1 MNDHESHDELF
12 NRVCDGLA
20 TAEEIKELHRLLR
33 ADAAALDAWLRF
45 SALHGE
51 LAGGTVLASEQ
62 APLRALPSRQGG
74 NLIPMPRRNV
84 WLQWRSLAAGLVF
97 GLLSAT
103 MVWAYVIPRAGKV
116 ITLLQ
121 ESFETAPPPLV
132 TGVPIEPGRW
142 SGDYSEIVGEQ
153 QGVKPASGR
162 KMLRFLRA
170 DFEGKP
176 SPGSSHLADMHQLID
191 LRPYRQEI
199 ADGGGVIEVSAS
211 FNAIPFPED
220 EKYGCAV
227 SIFALDAE
235 LATNGSTRIGSTLMT
250 DALAMTRSDRGRLL
264 DRDPAT
270 WQRVTAELRLPPGA
284 DFVMVR
290 LHIHRGLHSPGVTF
304 AGHYADDVHVSLI
317 RRAPLP

>member
-1 MNDHESHDELF
+1 MSDDKSHDELF
-12 NRVCDGLA
+12 SRVCDGLA
-20 TAEEIKELHRLLR
+20 AAEEIRELHRLLR
-33 ADAAALDAWLRF
+33 TDAAALDAWLHY

-51 LAGGTVLASEQ
+51 LASGMALAGVQ
-62 APLRALPSRQGG
+62 ASLGSAQDRKI
-74 NLIPMPRRNV
+74 IPMPRRNA

-97 GLLSAT
+97 GLFGAS
-103 MVWAYVIPRAGKV
+103 MVWAYVGPLAGKA
-116 ITLLQ
+116 INLLL
-121 ESFETAPPPLV
+121 ESFESVPPPLV

-142 SGDYSEIVGEQ
+142 SGDYSEIVGKQ
-153 QGVKPASGR
+153 QGVKPASGA

-176 SPGSSHLADMHQLID
+176 GPGSSHLADMHQLID

-199 ADGGGVIEVSAS
+199 ADGGAVVEVSAS

-235 LATNGSTRIGSTLMT
+235 MATNGSTRIGSTLMS

-270 WQRVTAELRLPPGA
+270 WQRVTTELRLPPGT

>member
-1 MNDHESHDELF
+1 MSDDKSYDELF
-12 NRVCDGLA
+12 SRVCDGRA
-20 TAEEIKELHRLLR
+20 TAEEISELHRLLR
-33 ADAAALDAWLRF
+33 TDTAAMDAWLHY
-45 SALHGE
+45 STQHGE
-51 LAGGTVLASEQ
+51 LAGGMALAAEQ
-62 APLRALPSRQGG
+62 APLGSGQDRKI
-74 NLIPMPRRNV
+74 IPMPRRNP

-121 ESFETAPPPLV
+121 ESFEIAPPPLV
-132 TGVPIEPGRW
+132 TGVPTEPGRW

-153 QGVKPASGR
+153 QGVKPASGG

-199 ADGGGVIEVSAS
+199 ADGGAVVEVSAS

-235 LATNGSTRIGSTLMT
+235 MATNGSTRIGSTLMS
-250 DALAMTRSDRGRLL
+250 DALAMTRSDRGRLI

-270 WQRVTAELRLPPGA
+270 WQRVTSELRLPPGT
-284 DFVMVR
+284 DFAMIR
-290 LHIHRGLHSPGVTF
+290 LHIHRGLHSPGPVNF
-304 AGHYADDVHVSLI
+304 AGHYADDVRVSLI
-317 RRAPLP
+317 RRTPLR